1 MATEIVTAKAGTNH
15 VDSEDIGALYAGGF
29 GKGRYALDLGNGLKC
44 SMRNAN
50 TLVIDTGGIMF
61 DGRFVRVKTVESL
74 TVTNGTQGQY
84 RKDLAVL
91 TYKRDASNNN
101 IESVSW
107 SVLRGTPASSESAA
121 KAPTLTEGSILDGD
135 ATASVAV
142 AEVDLAGLTP
152 TCKLLLPTVTS
163 LVTLGDSVSQIVER
177 GTKGIW
183 TYVKYADGTAECYG
197 TAQNNL
203 TKNGTYWLP
212 EISLPF
218 TMVKPANSCND
229 FTVIVSGGGYFA
241 PILYPDYP
249 IAEASVSTVQC
260 AVANVT
266 DNGNIFIG
274 YFVRGRWKQ

>member
-44 SMRNAN
+44 SMRDAN

-61 DGRFVRVKTVESL
+61 DGRFVRVKTAESL
-74 TVTNGTQGQY
+74 TVTNGTQSQY

-101 IESVSW
+101 IETVSW

-152 TCKLLLPTVTS
+152 TCKLLLPTVSSLSSLGESVAKLPVKDWKLLQSAKTS
-163 LVTLGDSVSQIVER
+163 GVVGEWNEKIYMGYEGTTSEWTFIPIRTAWCTVEEIAFDSGGIIVRVNPTYTSSAIQVTLLALLLE
-177 GTKGIW
+177 
-183 TYVKYADGTAECYG
+183 
-197 TAQNNL
+197 
-203 TKNGTYWLP
+203 
-212 EISLPF
+212 
-218 TMVKPANSCND
+218 
-229 FTVIVSGGGYFA
+229 
-241 PILYPDYP
+241 
-249 IAEASVSTVQC
+249 
-260 AVANVT
+260 
-266 DNGNIFIG
+266 
-274 YFVRGRWKQ
+274 

>member
-74 TVTNGTQGQY
+74 TVTNGMQSQY

-163 LVTLGDSVSQIVER
+163 LVTLGDSVSPVTVPVVPEAGLDGGAVRCTRSGNVATCVVEGSTSSGCDIWGTLTLATGLPVPASVRPYSQIVAQNSNNVFMMCVSSAGELFVQGK
-177 GTKGIW
+177 GTSSMPAGWVFGSI
-183 TYVKYADGTAECYG
+183 TYVC
-197 TAQNNL
+197 
-203 TKNGTYWLP
+203 
-212 EISLPF
+212 
-218 TMVKPANSCND
+218 
-229 FTVIVSGGGYFA
+229 
-241 PILYPDYP
+241 
-249 IAEASVSTVQC
+249 
-260 AVANVT
+260 
-266 DNGNIFIG
+266 
-274 YFVRGRWKQ
+274 R

>member
-74 TVTNGTQGQY
+74 TVTNGMQSQY

-163 LVTLGDSVSQIVER
+163 LVTLGDSVSPVTVPVVPEAGLDGGAVRCTRSGNVATCVVEGSTSSGCDIW
-177 GTKGIW
+177 GT
-183 TYVKYADGTAECYG
+183 
-197 TAQNNL
+197 L
-203 TKNGTYWLP
+203 TLATGLP
-212 EISLPF
+212 VP
-218 TMVKPANSCND
+218 
-229 FTVIVSGGGYFA
+229 
-241 PILYPDYP
+241 
-249 IAEASVSTVQC
+249 ASVSPYSQIVAQNSNNVFMMCVSSAGELFVQGKGTSSMPAGWVFGSITYVC
-260 AVANVT
+260 
-266 DNGNIFIG
+266 
-274 YFVRGRWKQ
+274 R

>member
-107 SVLRGTPASSESAA
+107 SVLRGTPASSESEA

-135 ATASVAV
+135 ATARVAV

-163 LVTLGDSVSQIVER
+163 LVTLGDSVSRLESDYVRNDVGSGSFEFCRVGGIVVMNMYN
-177 GTKGIW
+177 I
-183 TYVKYADGTAECYG
+183 TA
-197 TAQNNL
+197 N
-203 TKNGTYWLP
+203 
-212 EISLPF
+212 
-218 TMVKPANSCND
+218 
-229 FTVIVSGGGYFA
+229 VSGSWGTTLVG
-241 PILYPDYP
+241 
-249 IAEASVSTVQC
+249 TVPEGFRPKKQLRNRC
-260 AVANVT
+260 QVANVDGDRSSGLWVKPSGEMYIANFGGT
-266 DNGNIFIG
+266 GLSGSYLFSCTAC
-274 YFVRGRWKQ
+274 WPAA

>member
-44 SMRNAN
+44 SMRDAN

-61 DGRFVRVKTVESL
+61 DGRFVRVKSAESL
-74 TVTNGTQGQY
+74 TVTNGTQSQH

-101 IESVSW
+101 IETVSW

-121 KAPTLTEGSILDGD
+121 KVPTFTEGSILDGD
-135 ATASVAV
+135 ATAVVAV

-163 LVTLGDSVSQIVER
+163 LATLGESVSQ
-177 GTKGIW
+177 
-183 TYVKYADGTAECYG
+183 
-197 TAQNNL
+197 
-203 TKNGTYWLP
+203 
-212 EISLPF
+212 
-218 TMVKPANSCND
+218 
-229 FTVIVSGGGYFA
+229 VSSALGGARLFVG
-241 PILYPDYP
+241 
-249 IAEASVSTVQC
+249 STVRTVPATADSVRVWTGSEFKSSFGEDFSASSDVVVFMNGDAYANDVHVDGSQHYHGDIY
-260 AVANVT
+260 ANLNKTRASAATIRLNYIVALG
-266 DNGNIFIG
+266 D
-274 YFVRGRWKQ
+274 

>member
-101 IESVSW
+101 IETVSW

-121 KAPTLTEGSILDGD
+121 KAPTFTEGSILDGD
-135 ATASVAV
+135 ATAVVAV

-152 TCKLLLPTVTS
+152 SCKLLLPTVTS
-163 LVTLGDSVSQIVER
+163 LASIGDSVSQLKYSRPCEVIFLCTDDNQFGIQINDKATGNTGFITIKADNKIHAAHQIGGVWGEER
-177 GTKGIW
+177 
-183 TYVKYADGTAECYG
+183 
-197 TAQNNL
+197 
-203 TKNGTYWLP
+203 
-212 EISLPF
+212 
-218 TMVKPANSCND
+218 
-229 FTVIVSGGGYFA
+229 
-241 PILYPDYP
+241 IL
-249 IAEASVSTVQC
+249 
-260 AVANVT
+260 
-266 DNGNIFIG
+266 
-274 YFVRGRWKQ
+274 